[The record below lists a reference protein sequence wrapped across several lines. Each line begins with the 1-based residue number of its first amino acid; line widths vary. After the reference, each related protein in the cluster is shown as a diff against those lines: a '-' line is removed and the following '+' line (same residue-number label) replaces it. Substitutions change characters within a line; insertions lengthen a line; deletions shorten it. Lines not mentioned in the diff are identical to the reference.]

1 MLTGT
6 GPADIVLP
14 PTEPILVWAEPDTE
28 PTA

>member
-6 GPADIVLP
+6 GPADIVL